1 LSQARLEAFLA
12 ESRERVD
19 AYLER
24 LLPASDAP
32 PRDLHEGMRYA
43 VFPGGKRLRPALSFA
58 TAVACGA
65 VPEQVLPVAAAA
77 ELLHAYSLVHDD
89 LPSIDD
95 DAERRGRPTAHLRFG
110 EGLAVL
116 IGDAL
121 QAEAF
126 GSLARSGAPAEV
138 VAALATAAGS
148 RGLVGGQADD
158 LARRPDPVRQP
169 DLGHGISP
177 ITSIHARK
185 TSALFVFSV
194 VASARLAGASGS
206 ERGALEGFARH
217 YGLAFQ
223 LLDDLLDAGSDGC
236 SALEVLS
243 PDAIRA
249 RAAEQAEQALA
260 ALERFGDKGRLLRAL
275 GEQLQ
280 ARLP

>member
-1 LSQARLEAFLA
+1 MSEARLEAFLA

-19 AYLER
+19 AHLEQ

-43 VFPGGKRLRPALSFA
+43 VFPGGKRLRPALAFA

-65 VPEQVLPVAAAA
+65 QPERVLPVAAAA

-89 LPSIDD
+89 LPAIDD

-110 EGLAVL
+110 DGLAVL

-126 GSLARSGAPAEV
+126 GSLARSGAPVEL

-148 RGLVGGQADD
+148 LGLVGGQADD
-158 LARRPDPVRQP
+158 LAERPESA
-169 DLGHGISP
+169 GEISS
-177 ITSIHARK
+177 ITSVHARK

-194 VASARLAGASGS
+194 VAAAEIVDASGP
-206 ERGALEGFARH
+206 ERKALEGFARH

-223 LLDDLLDAGSDGC
+223 LLDDLLDARSGGG

-243 PDAIRA
+243 PDATRSRA
-249 RAAEQAEQALA
+249 REQAGR
-260 ALERFGDKGRLLRAL
+260 ALEALEPFGDTGCLLRAL
-275 GEQLQ
+275 GERLQ
-280 ARLP
+280 ARVP

>member
-1 LSQARLEAFLA
+1 MSEARLEAFLA

-19 AYLER
+19 AHLER
-24 LLPASDAP
+24 LLPPSDAP
-32 PRDLHEGMRYA
+32 PRELHEGMRYA

-65 VPEQVLPVAAAA
+65 RPERVLPVAAAA

-89 LPSIDD
+89 LPAIDD

-110 EGLAVL
+110 DGLAVL

-126 GSLARSGAPAEV
+126 GSLARSGAPVEL

-158 LARRPDPVRQP
+158 LADRPDSARE
-169 DLGHGISP
+169 ISS

-194 VASARLAGASGS
+194 VAAAQLVDASGS
-206 ERGALEGFARH
+206 EREALGGFARH

-223 LLDDLLDAGSDGC
+223 LLDDLIDTGSGGC

-243 PDAIRA
+243 PDAIRLRA
-249 RAAEQAEQALA
+249 REQAERALE
-260 ALERFGDKGRLLRAL
+260 ALERFGDTGCLLRAL
-275 GEQLQ
+275 GERLR

>member
-1 LSQARLEAFLA
+1 MSEARLEAFLA

-19 AYLER
+19 AHLER
-24 LLPASDAP
+24 LLPASGAP
-32 PRDLHEGMRYA
+32 PCELHEGMRYA
-43 VFPGGKRLRPALSFA
+43 VFPGGKRLRPALAFA

-65 VPEQVLPVAAAA
+65 RPERVLPVAAAA

-89 LPSIDD
+89 LPAIDD

-110 EGLAVL
+110 DGLAVL

-126 GSLARSGAPAEV
+126 GSLARSGAPIEL

-158 LARRPDPVRQP
+158 LAAGPDRA
-169 DLGHGISP
+169 DGISS

-185 TSALFVFSV
+185 TSSLFVFSV
-194 VASARLAGASGS
+194 VAAAQLVDASDS
-206 ERGALEGFARH
+206 EREALEGFARH
-217 YGLAFQ
+217 YGSAFQ
-223 LLDDLLDAGSDGC
+223 LLDDLIDAGSGGC

-243 PDAIRA
+243 PDATRSRA
-249 RAAEQAEQALA
+249 REQVER
-260 ALERFGDKGRLLRAL
+260 ALEALSRFGETGCLLRAL
-275 GEQLQ
+275 GERLQ